1 MSSAVM
7 VKKILIAID
16 DLAPDIFVVD
26 KGIKFAKQLD
36 AEIGLI
42 DVARL
47 SLGYIEA
54 GIYPEDLEEVNRL
67 RAEKTVEKVKAQ
79 YPDMKFVDFEPVG
92 DPVEEI
98 KEIIKEWN
106 PDILVVGHHK
116 HSFLQRMS
124 ENMKERRL
132 VNQLNIPVLVIPC
145 D

>member
-1 MSSAVM
+1 M
-7 VKKILIAID
+7 VKRILIAID
-16 DLAPDIFVVD
+16 DLAPDIYVVD
-26 KGIKFAKQLD
+26 KGIKLAEQLG

-54 GIYPEDLEEVNRL
+54 GIYPEDLEQINRQ
-67 RAEKTVEKVKAQ
+67 RAEKTVEKVKEQ

-98 KEIIKEWN
+98 KEIVKEWQ
-106 PDILVVGHHK
+106 PEMLIVGHHK
-116 HSFLQRMS
+116 HSILQRLS
-124 ENMKERRL
+124 ENIKERRL
-132 VNQLNIPVLVIPC
+132 VNQINIPVLVVPC

>member
-1 MSSAVM
+1 M

-16 DLAPDIFVVD
+16 DLAPDIYVVD
-26 KGIKFAKQLD
+26 KGIKLADQLK
-36 AEIGLI
+36 AEVGLI

-54 GIYPEDLEEVNRL
+54 GIYPEDLEEINRQ
-67 RAEKTVEKVKAQ
+67 RAEKTVEKVKGQ
-79 YPDMKFVDFEPVG
+79 YPDMEFVDFEPVG

-98 KEIIKEWN
+98 KEIIKEWK
-106 PDILVVGHHK
+106 PDILIVGHHK
-116 HSFLQRMS
+116 HSIFQRLS